1 MELSSI
7 INEQLEKHTKL
18 YREIKPL
25 FSFSI
30 KQVDTNLFDILIVDM
45 PKENYFY
52 PHATY
57 NIEHKLNFL
66 RGRTNNLST
75 FALYKHQ
82 EAVYK
87 YMLYYALPTIKNIYD
102 DFVFDNIKDGMY
114 LIRETTFSKWYKETY
129 DHYLKLTPWPPH
141 IIFLPSELP
150 FIDWFNSYSIKD
162 FANLCMDIK
171 ESRNNI
177 GIQHL
182 CIAYNTTDDKKFSE
196 EDVNEY
202 LKSASIILK
211 RKLI

>member
-1 MELSSI
+1 MKLLSI
-7 INEQLEKHTKL
+7 INEQLEKQTKL

-25 FSFSI
+25 FSFII

-52 PHATY
+52 PHATH

-87 YMLYYALPTIKNIYD
+87 YMLYYALPTIKKIYD
-102 DFVFDNIKDGMY
+102 DFVFDNIEDGMY

-129 DHYLKLTPWPPH
+129 DHYLKLTPLSPH

-150 FIDWFNSYSIKD
+150 FIDWFNSYSIRD

-171 ESRNNI
+171 ESKNNI

-182 CIAYNTTDDKKFSE
+182 CIAYNTKDDKKFSE

-202 LKSASIILK
+202 LKSASIILG

>member
-1 MELSSI
+1 MELSYTIS
-7 INEQLEKHTKL
+7 EKLEKHKKL

-30 KQVDTNLFDILIVDM
+30 KQVDTDLFDILIVDM

-52 PHATY
+52 PHAIH

-82 EAVYK
+82 EAVYNYMAH
-87 YMLYYALPTIKNIYD
+87 YMLPTVKKIYD
-102 DFVFDNIKDGMY
+102 DFVFDNIKDGMC

-129 DHYLKLTPWPPH
+129 DHYLKLAPWPPH
-141 IIFLPSELP
+141 ITFLPSELP
-150 FIDWFNSYSIKD
+150 FIDWYNAYSIRN
-162 FANLCMDIK
+162 FVNLCRDIK
-171 ESRNNI
+171 NSPNNI

-182 CIAYNTTDDKKFSE
+182 CIAYNTKDDTKFSE

-202 LKSASIILK
+202 LKSASIILG

>member
-1 MELSSI
+1 MKLSSI
-7 INEQLEKHTKL
+7 IREQLERHKKL
-18 YREIKPL
+18 YKEIRPL

-30 KQVDTNLFDILIVDM
+30 KQVDTDLFDILIVDM

-52 PHATY
+52 PHATH

-75 FALYKHQ
+75 FSLYKHQ

-87 YMLYYALPTIKNIYD
+87 YMLYDALPTIKKIYD
-102 DFVFDNIKDGMY
+102 DFVFNNIKNGMY
-114 LIRETTFSKWYKETY
+114 LIKETTFSKWYKETY

-150 FIDWFNSYSIKD
+150 FIDWYNAHSIRD
-162 FANLCMDIK
+162 FVNLCGDIK
-171 ESRNNI
+171 NSPNNI

-182 CIAYNTTDDKKFSE
+182 CIAYNTQDDKKFSE

-202 LKSASIILK
+202 LKSASIILG

>member
-1 MELSSI
+1 MELSYI
-7 INEQLEKHTKL
+7 INEQLEMHKKL
-18 YREIKPL
+18 YKEIKHM

-30 KQVDTNLFDILIVDM
+30 KQIDTNLFDILIVDM

-52 PHATY
+52 PHATH

-87 YMLYYALPTIKNIYD
+87 YMSCYALPTIKKIYD
-102 DFVFDNIKDGMY
+102 DFVFNNIKNGMC

-129 DHYLKLTPWPPH
+129 NHYLKLTPFPIH

-150 FIDWFNSYSIKD
+150 FVDWFNSYSIRD
-162 FANLCMDIK
+162 FTNLCVDIK
-171 ESRNNI
+171 KSRNNI

-182 CIAYNTTDDKKFSE
+182 CIAYNTKDYKKFSE

-202 LKSASIILK
+202 LKSASIILGK
-211 RKLI
+211 KLI

>member
-1 MELSSI
+1 MKLSSI
-7 INEQLEKHTKL
+7 IREQLEKHTKL
-18 YREIKPL
+18 YKEIKPL

-30 KQVDTNLFDILIVDM
+30 KQVDTDLFDILIVDM

-52 PHATY
+52 PHATH

-66 RGRTNNLST
+66 RGRTNNIST

-87 YMLYYALPTIKNIYD
+87 YMLYDVLPTIKKIYD
-102 DFVFDNIKDGMY
+102 DFVFNNIKNGMY
-114 LIRETTFSKWYKETY
+114 LIKETTFSKWYKETY

-150 FIDWFNSYSIKD
+150 FIDWYNAHSIRD
-162 FANLCMDIK
+162 FANLCRDIK
-171 ESRNNI
+171 NSPNNI

-182 CIAYNTTDDKKFSE
+182 CIAYKTKDDKNFSE

-202 LKSASIILK
+202 LKSASIILG